1 MTTTAIS
8 RVERE
13 ELRGILKGRAKLA
26 KKLIEQRAAQLLAD
40 AEQQLAAVY
49 AFDAEVWKDLTAN
62 ALETVK
68 RADAELARRCRAL
81 SIPAEFRPKLALD
94 WYSRGENAAKDR
106 RTELRRVAVTRI
118 NAMAKEAQVQ
128 METKALDGLELLAR
142 TALESAEAQR
152 FLASIPTVEVL
163 MPALD
168 VAQLGPLA
176 LSQSD
181 PDDELDIETPPVDD
195 EE

>member
-1 MTTTAIS
+1 MH
-8 RVERE
+8 
-13 ELRGILKGRAKLA
+13 LLA
-26 KKLIEQRAAQLLAD
+26 GGEQRREPLAVFLGPVGRGD
-40 AEQQLAAVY
+40 ERLPG
-49 AFDAEVWKDLTAN
+49 
-62 ALETVK
+62 ALG
-68 RADAELARRCRAL
+68 
-81 SIPAEFRPKLALD
+81 PAEFRPKLALD